1 MINTDLL
8 VAESVKC
15 IWMELS
21 LTCFSSYAGY
31 TILIKFIKVYD
42 FIYHKVLATPPL
54 WLSNNAILIG
64 YQCLSV
70 ILSVRPILLGLAT
83 I

>member
-31 TILIKFIKVYD
+31 TILMKVYD
-42 FIYHKVLATPPL
+42 FIYHKVLATLPF
-54 WLSNNAILIG
+54 WLSNNAILIW